1 MLMILQAQNTR
12 VCQKRWNPYVDLPV
26 LKIGLKP
33 KEKILCQNAHAIAN
47 PANMAIA
54 QVALARTANAK
65 IALAT
70 KFGAIKAQ
78 VAYRW

>member
-1 MLMILQAQNTR
+1 M
-12 VCQKRWNPYVDLPV
+12 
-26 LKIGLKP
+26 
-33 KEKILCQNAHAIAN
+33 LCQNAHAIAN
-47 PANMAIA
+47 PANMAIVQA
-54 QVALARTANAK
+54 ALARTANAK